1 MKKKLIAL
9 SAGIVLLGM
18 AGQAQAL
25 LITSASWDTDWL
37 LGTTVDGEFEWGYNY
52 TTTAGH
58 AWGFSIPNGYHT
70 STHQYGSGYGL
81 ALCSGQVSDANPVP
95 EPATMLLFSTGL
107 AGLAGYR
114 RKRKGKSV

>member
-1 MKKKLIAL
+1 MGGGYDDVGL
-9 SAGIVLLGM
+9 
-18 AGQAQAL
+18 
-25 LITSASWDTDWL
+25 
-37 LGTTVDGEFEWGYNY
+37 EWGYNY